1 LSHII
6 QKLFAMN
13 DADRGITVNVGTVDG
28 GVQPNVVAPHSTA
41 VIDVRVPT
49 IADGDDVEKAIHGLE
64 PEVPGVRLRIEGAIG
79 RPSMESTPRNRAL
92 WAHAKRIGAE
102 LGLELT
108 QARVGGGS
116 DGNTT
121 SQYSATLDGLGPVGH
136 GAHAEHEFLYIDK
149 TLDRVALLVMLLLS
163 PPLGETA

>member
-1 LSHII
+1 
-6 QKLFAMN
+6 
-13 DADRGITVNVGTVDG
+13 
-28 GVQPNVVAPHSTA
+28 
-41 VIDVRVPT
+41 
-49 IADGDDVEKAIHGLE
+49 
-64 PEVPGVRLRIEGAIG
+64 
-79 RPSMESTPRNRAL
+79 MESTPRNKAL
-92 WAHAKRIGAE
+92 WAQAKRIGSE